1 MPNINSANFTNELV
15 QIGSAL
21 EANAGDFP
29 HMEAERLELKGLTQE
44 IIDLT
49 RQQDA
54 LNAKSQ
60 QTTKD
65 LSEKR
70 DRSQVLFVQLRNAVK
85 AKYGTRNEKLTEFRL
100 RPLGGRR
107 SVRPKAKT
115 PKATT
120 QTSDQ
125 TTTTPPTQE

>member
-1 MPNINSANFTNELV
+1 MSNTNTASFTNELV
-15 QIGSAL
+15 QIVGSI
-21 EANAGDFP
+21 EANLEDFP
-29 HMEAERLELKGLTQE
+29 HVEAERLELKALTQD
-44 IIDLT
+44 ILDLT

-65 LSEKR
+65 LNEKK

-85 AKYGTRNEKLTEFRL
+85 AKYGTRSEKLTEFRL

-107 SVRPKAKT
+107 AVKPKVKSPKT
-115 PKATT
+115 TPSASEQILTI
-120 QTSDQ
+120 
-125 TTTTPPTQE
+125 PPTQE

>member
-1 MPNINSANFTNELV
+1 MPNTNHASFTTELV
-15 QIGSAL
+15 QIVSAM
-21 EANAGDFP
+21 EANPGDFP
-29 HMEAERLELKGLTQE
+29 HVEAERLELKGLTQE
-44 IIDLT
+44 IMDLT

-54 LNAKSQ
+54 LNARSQ

-65 LSEKR
+65 LKEKK

-85 AKYGTRNEKLTEFRL
+85 SKYGTRNEKLTEFRL

-107 SVRPKAKT
+107 AVRPKVKQ
-115 PKATT
+115 PKAVP

-125 TTTTPPTQE
+125 TTTILPTQE

>member
-1 MPNINSANFTNELV
+1 MSNTNVANFTRELV
-15 QIGSAL
+15 QIFSAV
-21 EANAGDFP
+21 EANLEDFP

-44 IIDLT
+44 IMDLT

-65 LSEKR
+65 LIEKK

-107 SVRPKAKT
+107 AVKPKVKSPKT
-115 PKATT
+115 IPSTPD
-120 QTSDQ
+120 QTS
-125 TTTTPPTQE
+125 TTPPTQE

>member
-1 MPNINSANFTNELV
+1 MSNTNSAIFTKELV
-15 QIGSAL
+15 QIVSAM
-21 EANAGDFP
+21 EANLGDFP
-29 HMEAERLELKGLTQE
+29 HVEIERLELKGLTQE

-60 QTTKD
+60 QTTKE
-65 LSEKR
+65 LREKK

-85 AKYGTRNEKLTEFRL
+85 SKYGTRNEKLTEFRL

-107 SVRPKAKT
+107 AVRLKAKT
-115 PKATT
+115 PKAIT

-125 TTTTPPTQE
+125 VTTTPPTQE

>member
-1 MPNINSANFTNELV
+1 MATTNIASFTTELV
-15 QIGSAL
+15 QIVSSI
-21 EANAGDFP
+21 EANLDDFP
-29 HMEAERLELKGLTQE
+29 HVESERLELKGLTQE
-44 IIDLT
+44 IMDLT

-54 LNAKSQ
+54 LNARSQ

-65 LSEKR
+65 LNEKK

-85 AKYGTRNEKLTEFRL
+85 AKYGSRNEKLTEFRL

-107 SVRPKAKT
+107 AVKPKVKQ

-125 TTTTPPTQE
+125 TTTPPTQE

>member
-1 MPNINSANFTNELV
+1 MATTNIASFTTELV
-15 QIGSAL
+15 QIVSAI
-21 EANAGDFP
+21 EANLGDFP
-29 HMEAERLELKGLTQE
+29 HVESERLELKGLTQE

-65 LSEKR
+65 LIEKK

-85 AKYGTRNEKLTEFRL
+85 SKYGTRNEKLTEFRL

-107 SVRPKAKT
+107 AVKPKVKP

-120 QTSDQ
+120 QTPDQ
-125 TTTTPPTQE
+125 TPTTPPTQE

>member
-1 MPNINSANFTNELV
+1 MATTNLASFTTELV
-15 QIGSAL
+15 QIVSSM
-21 EANAGDFP
+21 EANLADFP
-29 HMEAERLELKGLTQE
+29 HMESERLELKGLTQE

-65 LSEKR
+65 LIEKK

-107 SVRPKAKT
+107 SVKPKVKQ
-115 PKATT
+115 PKATP

-125 TTTTPPTQE
+125 TTTPPTQE